1 VSTWSLAP
9 DPKTTNGHPPPKRK
23 VAVSLR
29 RRSLDRPIELELPE
43 FMESVWPLPHDGRI
57 RDPSEND
64 E

>member
-1 VSTWSLAP
+1 
-9 DPKTTNGHPPPKRK
+9 